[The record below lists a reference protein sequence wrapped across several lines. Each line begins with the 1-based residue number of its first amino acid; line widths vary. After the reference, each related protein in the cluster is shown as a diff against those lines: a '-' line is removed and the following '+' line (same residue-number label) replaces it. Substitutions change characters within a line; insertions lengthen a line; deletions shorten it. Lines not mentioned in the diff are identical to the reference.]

1 MIVQK
6 NSSFKCIQILE
17 AKVKVRMHT
26 CTYSKKPT
34 KVQMN
39 QGEKLLTKMLKY
51 NKTPVTCGQDDYDV
65 L

>member
-1 MIVQK
+1 
-6 NSSFKCIQILE
+6 
-17 AKVKVRMHT
+17 
-26 CTYSKKPT
+26 
-34 KVQMN
+34 MN